1 MKNLKT
7 AILVF
12 SIIIIIAT
20 LFIVDYS
27 ALISRQNLAPLLII
41 ITSVLN
47 VINAIFL
54 HKNTEQGKN

>member
-7 AILVF
+7 AILFF
-12 SIIIIIAT
+12 SITIIIAA

-41 ITSVLN
+41 LTSVLN
-47 VINAIFL
+47 VINAFFI
-54 HKNTEQGKN
+54 HRNTE

>member
-27 ALISRQNLAPLLII
+27 TFISRQNLAPLLII

-47 VINAIFL
+47 VINAFFI
-54 HKNTEQGKN
+54 HRNTE